1 LVNRPI
7 SSVKSAAA
15 SAVAT
20 VTGPSGMPADDR
32 IAGLTKT
39 M

>member
-1 LVNRPI
+1 VKSPI
-7 SSVKSAAA
+7 SAVKSAAA

-20 VTGPSGMPADDR
+20 VTAPDGMPADDR